1 MQQNEPPT
9 DPSRVQAVGW
19 VKTELFCSELG
30 SFEGTCK
37 PIIFI
42 FDYQDYFLVELYM
55 VLV

>member
-30 SFEGTCK
+30 LFEGTCK

-42 FDYQDYFLVELYM
+42 FDYQDYFLVELHM